1 VAQERIGLVVE
12 IEPIGGKRKAS
23 GKGWGHELEE
33 TVPDLLE
40 SDLEVGGADGELD
53 PFRIRTVEEDEEL
66 HRIKQ
71 NSMWSHKKYLGIQ
84 KVAVEEAIRRQL
96 FMGPSISPTVGDI
109 HPPIVSRR
117 APWFHL
123 HPSQ

>member
-1 VAQERIGLVVE
+1 
-12 IEPIGGKRKAS
+12 
-23 GKGWGHELEE
+23 
-33 TVPDLLE
+33 LE

-71 NSMWSHKKYLGIQ
+71 NSMCSHKKYLGIQ

-96 FMGPSISPTVGDI
+96 FLNLPDG
-109 HPPIVSRR
+109 
-117 APWFHL
+117 W
-123 HPSQ
+123 